1 MQINTKQLNSPI
13 RNHFTMSRL
22 KLNTLIIINCL
33 IATVNYAQFTS
44 NDSIRGGYGVT
55 RNWWD
60 VLHYDLSVDFDTQLQ
75 AISGSN
81 KIRFQLLHI
90 PQNARIQ
97 IDLQAP
103 MIVDSIFIAGERI
116 DFNSIY
122 FTKNACFI
130 PYTSLVKHL
139 KTQDE
144 ITIFFHGSPKIA
156 VNPPW
161 DGGIM
166 WKKCTNNLDWI
177 TVACQ
182 GLGAS
187 CWFPCKDSQFD
198 EPDSVRMNF
207 SYPSNLTGVSNGTKI
222 AEKTVQQK
230 TTTSWTVKNPI
241 NTYCMIPY
249 IGDYV
254 CLRDTFQGEAGIL
267 PLEFWV
273 VRGHEN
279 KALKQFHEA
288 KRTLRA
294 FEYWFGKYPFYAD
307 GYKLIETPHLGM
319 EHQSAIAYGNKFQNG
334 YLGRDLSGTGIGLKW
349 DFIIVHESGH
359 EWFGNNITSK
369 DVADMWIHEGFTTY
383 SEVLFTD
390 YWYGTKA
397 GNTYLIGLRK
407 NILND
412 KPLIGQYGVQNE
424 GSGDMYSKGAALIHT
439 IRSLVNNDKLFR
451 NMLREMN
458 ALYYHKTVTSA
469 EIETFMSNYLR
480 MNLTPIFEQYLQTNQ
495 IPQLRI
501 QQQGKVT
508 SIRWEN
514 CLDTFEMPIIY
525 KGKQLSCSSKWQE
538 TGTRINQKK
547 LSRELYYNF

>member
-1 MQINTKQLNSPI
+1 MIVMKRQFMHLLLLVFPLLTQ
-13 RNHFTMSRL
+13 
-22 KLNTLIIINCL
+22 
-33 IATVNYAQFTS
+33 AQFTQ
-44 NDSIRGGYGVT
+44 NDSIRGGYGQT

-60 VLHYDLSVDFDTQLQ
+60 VIHYDLSVTFDSQQ
-75 AISGSN
+75 KSISGKN
-81 KIRFQLLHI
+81 TIKFQLLTI
-90 PQNARIQ
+90 PENARIQ

-103 MIVDSIFIAGERI
+103 MIVDSVFIAGEKI
-116 DFNSIY
+116 DQNSIF

-130 PYTSLVKHL
+130 PYNPLVKHL
-139 KTQDE
+139 KTQDN
-144 ITIFFHGSPKIA
+144 ITVFFHGSPRVA

-166 WKKCTNNLDWI
+166 WKKSATNRDWI

-207 SYPSNLTGVSNGTKI
+207 TYPSQLICVSNGTKI
-222 AEKTVQQK
+222 AESTNQDK
-230 TTTSWTVKNPI
+230 TTTAWSVKNPI

-254 CLRDTFQGEAGIL
+254 CLRDTFQGEAGVL

-273 VRGHEN
+273 MRGNEE
-279 KALKQFHEA
+279 KALTQFHDA

-294 FEYWFGKYPFYAD
+294 LEYWFGKYPFYSD
-307 GYKLIETPHLGM
+307 GYKLVETPHLGM

-334 YLGRDLSGTGIGLKW
+334 YLGKDLSGTGIGLKW

-397 GNTYLIGLRK
+397 GNTYSVGLLK
-407 NILND
+407 NINND
-412 KPLIGQYGVQNE
+412 RPLIGQYGVQNE

-439 IRSLVNNDKLFR
+439 IRTIVNNDTLFR

-458 ALYYHKTVTSA
+458 ALYYHKTVTSM
-469 EIETFMSNYLR
+469 EIEQFMGNYLR
-480 MNLTPIFEQYLQTNQ
+480 MNLTSLFDQYLRNNQ
-495 IPQLRI
+495 VPLL
-501 QQQGKVT
+501 VT
-508 SIRWEN
+508 RNKRKATEIRWEN
-514 CLDTFEMPIIY
+514 CIPTFDMPVIY
-525 KGKQLSCSSKWQE
+525 DGKQFKCSTHWQKI
-538 TGTRINQKK
+538 GRQLKPRK
-547 LSRELYYNF
+547 LSRQLYYTF

>member
-1 MQINTKQLNSPI
+1 MIMNKYRFVLLLLFFFPI
-13 RNHFTMSRL
+13 
-22 KLNTLIIINCL
+22 
-33 IATVNYAQFTS
+33 IAQAQFTQ
-44 NDSIRGGYGVT
+44 NDSIRGNYGDS

-60 VLHYDLSVDFDTQLQ
+60 VIHYDLSVTFDTQQKL
-75 AISGSN
+75 ISGKNS
-81 KIRFQLLHI
+81 IRFQIIDI

-103 MIVDSIFIAGERI
+103 MILDSVFIAGDKI
-116 DFNSIY
+116 DQNSII
-122 FTKNACFI
+122 FTENAFFI
-130 PYTSLVKHL
+130 PYSPLVKHL
-139 KTQDE
+139 KKQDN
-144 ITIFFHGSPKIA
+144 ITIFFHGSPRIA

-166 WKKCTNNLDWI
+166 WKKSANNIDWLTI
-177 TVACQ
+177 ACQ

-187 CWFPCKDSQFD
+187 CWFPCKDSQYD

-207 SYPSNLTGVSNGTKI
+207 TYPSQLICVSNGTKI
-222 AEKTVQQK
+222 AESTTQNN
-230 TTTSWTVKNPI
+230 TTTSWLVNNPI

-254 CLRDTFQGEAGIL
+254 CIRDTFQGEGGIL

-273 VRGHEN
+273 LRGNEE
-279 KALKQFHEA
+279 KALIQFHDA

-294 FEYWFGKYPFYAD
+294 LEYWFGKYPFYSD

-334 YLGRDLSGTGIGLKW
+334 YLGKDLSGTGIGLKW

-397 GNTYLIGLRK
+397 GNTYSIGLRK
-407 NILND
+407 NIKND
-412 KPLIGQYGVQNE
+412 RPLIGQYGVQNE

-439 IRSLVNNDKLFR
+439 IRTLVNNDTLYR

-458 ALYYHKTVTSA
+458 RKYYHQTVTST
-469 EIETFMSNYLR
+469 EIEQFISNFLE
-480 MNLTPIFEQYLQTNQ
+480 MNLTAIFDQYLRTSQVP
-495 IPQLRI
+495 IL
-501 QQQGKVT
+501 VT
-508 SIRWEN
+508 RYKRSATEIRWEN
-514 CLDTFEMPIIY
+514 CIPTFDMPIIY
-525 KGKQLSCSSKWQE
+525 ENKQLNCSTQWQKIGKQIKQ
-538 TGTRINQKK
+538 RK
-547 LSRELYYNF
+547 LSQKLYYTF

>member
-1 MQINTKQLNSPI
+1 
-13 RNHFTMSRL
+13 MSKSNFL
-22 KLNTLIIINCL
+22 FCCFSFFSTFLL
-33 IATVNYAQFTS
+33 AQFTS
-44 NDSIRGGYGVT
+44 SDSIRGGYGVT

-60 VLHYDLSVDFDTQLQ
+60 VLHYDLSVDFNSAQKT
-75 AISGSN
+75 ISGKN
-81 KIRFQLLHI
+81 TIRFQLLNI

-103 MIVDSIFIAGERI
+103 MIVDSVFIAEEKI
-116 DFNSIY
+116 DFNSIL

-130 PYTSLVKHL
+130 PYNSLVKQL

-144 ITIFFHGSPKIA
+144 ITIFFHGSPRIA

-166 WKKCTNNLDWI
+166 WKKNTNNLDWI
-177 TVACQ
+177 TIACQ

-187 CWFPCKDSQFD
+187 CWFPCKDSQYD

-207 SYPSNLTGVSNGTKI
+207 TYPSNLTGISNGTKT
-222 AEKTVQQK
+222 AENTVHQK
-230 TTTSWTVKNPI
+230 TTTSWIVKNPI
-241 NTYCMIPY
+241 NSYCMIPY

-254 CLRDTFQGEAGIL
+254 YLRDTFQGEAGIL

-273 VRGHEN
+273 LRGNEE
-279 KALKQFHEA
+279 KAFKQFHDA
-288 KRTLRA
+288 KRTLHA
-294 FEYWFGKYPFYAD
+294 LEYWFGKYPFYAD

-334 YLGRDLSGTGIGLKW
+334 YLGKDLSGTGIGLKW

-397 GNTYLIGLRK
+397 GNTYSVGLRK
-407 NILND
+407 NIQND

-424 GSGDMYSKGAALIHT
+424 GSGDMYSKGAALVHT
-439 IRSLVNNDKLFR
+439 IRMLVNNDTLFR
-451 NMLREMN
+451 SMLREMN
-458 ALYYHKTVTSA
+458 ALYYHKTVTST
-469 EIETFMSNYLR
+469 EIEAFMSNYLR
-480 MNLTPIFEQYLQTNQ
+480 MNLTPIFDQYLRTNQ

-501 QQQGKVT
+501 LQQGKVT

-514 CLDTFEMPIIY
+514 CLETFVMPIIY
-525 KGKQLSCSSKWQE
+525 KGKQLSCSTNWQE
-538 TGTRINQKK
+538 TGTRINTKK